1 MDIEQRIEA
10 LERKVYKAEKVGGSA
25 LGLSMLLA
33 MYVFVQLM
41 SN

>member
-10 LERKVYKAEKVGGSA
+10 LERKVYKAQMVGGIA
-25 LGLSMLLA
+25 LGLSMVLA
-33 MYVFVQLM
+33 MYLFVQLM